1 MCIPSLYPIFFSI
14 SKPLFVGSM
23 ALCSPSSLFCAS
35 DLFLGRRS
43 LFFSFSISSNSSFF
57 FCTSCSRWLLCDYKN
72 RKYVSMILILIF
84 LPIKLI
90 ILQENSRDVAIITLL
105 SPGRTS
111 SGIHFAKKSSDI

>member
-14 SKPLFVGSM
+14 SKPLFVGSI
-23 ALCSPSSLFCAS
+23 ALCSPSSLFCTS
-35 DLFLGRRS
+35 DLDLGRRN

-72 RKYVSMILILIF
+72 RQYVSIILILF
-84 LPIKLI
+84 FFANFYYK
-90 ILQENSRDVAIITLL
+90 ECSRDVAIITLL

-111 SGIHFAKKSSDI
+111 SGTHFAKKSSDI